1 MKTPLKNQKNRKDQ
15 PPLSIVSQADLL
27 QFDPDFITLKRFDFS
42 VKKLQE
48 RYPEGCPDH
57 ISAQALGLT
66 PEEFQ
71 KKYQE
76 IIENIKD
83 EMGVE

>member
-1 MKTPLKNQKNRKDQ
+1 MDRLN
-15 PPLSIVSQADLL
+15 L
-27 QFDPDFITLKRFDFS
+27 DPDFITLKRFGFS
-42 VKKLQE
+42 LNKLQE
-48 RYPEGCPDH
+48 RYPDGCPDH

-76 IIENIKD
+76 IVEKIKD
-83 EMGVE
+83 EMGVEE